1 MKTYILF
8 KGHEHLPSGSQNYL
22 LYMKY
27 QQVMIN
33 YKQLR
38 ESSPNSTTFKTLIS
52 LMISSSFPVICQ
64 LIFNEIKDR
73 LKMEADHSK
82 GILNNIILS
91 LLKIRGETK
100 S

>member
-1 MKTYILF
+1 M
-8 KGHEHLPSGSQNYL
+8 
-22 LYMKY
+22 
-27 QQVMIN
+27 
-33 YKQLR
+33 
-38 ESSPNSTTFKTLIS
+38 TFKALIS

-100 S
+100 HKNQQQQNHLTVERISLNPVYV